1 MTSECIFIKSL
12 DGILETTTY
21 ETNPETWDAYNSWDK
36 GDCSEFGVL
45 KIWSSYFFDTTPR
58 NFYEE
63 EHLKEDIDSLVN
75 HLNKLRGKLDE
86 NT

>member
-1 MTSECIFIKSL
+1 MHKCNLNLSFECIL
-12 DGILETTTY
+12 GTTTY

-36 GDCSEFGVL
+36 GDCSDFGVL
-45 KIWSSYFFDTTPR
+45 KIWSSYFFDTAPR

-63 EHLKEDIDSLVN
+63 EHLKEDIDSLID
-75 HLNKLRGKLDE
+75 HLNKLRNKLDE